1 MRGRPRGSSTF
12 LTSADVIY
20 FQPSIPG
27 YGERRKIGVS
37 VPSPSPHRTP
47 MLPITPPQKAG
58 AAWKFGH
65 PVPDLG
71 RSEVLFGNNKK
82 VVKLFE
88 LPGLEQ
94 DEVFVFVRSKGSI
107 FLPRLR
113 VPEQVSGVKMAIKG
127 EMRHRFGWRN

>member
-1 MRGRPRGSSTF
+1 MP
-12 LTSADVIY
+12 Y
-20 FQPSIPG
+20 
-27 YGERRKIGVS
+27 
-37 VPSPSPHRTP
+37 
-47 MLPITPPQKAG
+47 
-58 AAWKFGH
+58 
-65 PVPDLG
+65 LG

-113 VPEQVSGVKMAIKG
+113 VPEQVSGVKNGNKG
-127 EMRHRFGWRN
+127 